1 MATSV
6 AMIRPKKASK
16 IQVMLQR
23 FILHFVLVFLFAFTQ
38 LGLATHE
45 ISHLNDFNQ
54 HSQQDKK
61 APAETCSKC
70 LSYSQ
75 VASGLQSPAFTLPNI
90 EASFTATSSYYF
102 NTQPSLQT
110 AYAARA
116 PPQIAS
122 I

>member
-1 MATSV
+1 
-6 AMIRPKKASK
+6 MIRLKKASK

-23 FILHFVLVFLFAFTQ
+23 FILHFALVFLFAFTQ
-38 LGLATHE
+38 LGIATHE
-45 ISHLNDFNQ
+45 ISHLNEFSQ

-61 APAETCSKC
+61 APAEVCSKC

-90 EASFTATSSYYF
+90 EAGFASNSSDYL
-102 NTQPSLQT
+102 NVQHSLQT

>member
-1 MATSV
+1 
-6 AMIRPKKASK
+6 
-16 IQVMLQR
+16 MLKR
-23 FILHFVLVFLFAFTQ
+23 FAVHFALIFLFAFTQ
-38 LGLATHE
+38 LGIATHE
-45 ISHLNDFNQ
+45 ISHLNEFSQ

-61 APAETCSKC
+61 APAEVCSKC

-90 EASFTATSSYYF
+90 EAGFASNSNYYL
-102 NTQPSLQT
+102 NVQYSLQT

>member
-1 MATSV
+1 
-6 AMIRPKKASK
+6 
-16 IQVMLQR
+16 MLER
-23 FILHFVLVFLFAFTQ
+23 FILHFALVFLFAFTQ
-38 LGLATHE
+38 LGIATHE
-45 ISHLNDFNQ
+45 ISHLNEFNK

-61 APAETCSKC
+61 APAEPCSKC

-75 VASGLQSPAFTLPNI
+75 VASSLQSQAFTLPNI
-90 EASFTATSSYYF
+90 EAGFTPTSSYYF
-102 NTQPSLQT
+102 NTQSSLQT